1 MKLNHL
7 EVLDMSTRN
16 RTNESEIA
24 TAAADVLRERFI
36 AVAHSDRVLYV
47 ENDALVSKTPNGKP
61 VLIKQL
67 SGRNPDLAR
76 QFNGRKTFKIRKRN
90 IEATAE

>member
-1 MKLNHL
+1 MILNQL
-7 EVLDMSTRN
+7 TVVDMTIEN
-16 RTNESEIA
+16 PLNEREIA
-24 TAAADVLRERFI
+24 NAAALVLQKRFI
-36 AVAHSDRVLYV
+36 EAARNGTVLYV

-76 QFNGRKTFKIRKRN
+76 QFNGRRTFKIRKRN